1 MRKTTLHLG
10 LWGFGLPWWF
20 SGKESACNAE
30 RSLSQEA
37 LLVKEMATHSS
48 TLAWEIPWTEMP
60 GRLQSTESQRVRHDL
75 VTKQQQQLWG
85 FKPKSQR

>member
-10 LWGFGLPWWF
+10 LWGFGLPWQ
-20 SGKESACNAE
+20 AE
-30 RSLSQEA
+30 RSLSQET

-48 TLAWEIPWTEMP
+48 TLAWEIPWTEKP
-60 GRLQSTESQRVRHDL
+60 GRLQSTESQRARHDL
-75 VTKQQQQLWG
+75 ATKQQQQLWG